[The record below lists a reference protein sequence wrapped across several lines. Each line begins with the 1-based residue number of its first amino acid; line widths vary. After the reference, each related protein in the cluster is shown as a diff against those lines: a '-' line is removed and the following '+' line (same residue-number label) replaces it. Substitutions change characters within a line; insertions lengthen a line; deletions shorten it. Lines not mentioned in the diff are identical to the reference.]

1 LECSGGCEDH
11 EDKKERNWRPLIQS
25 ELLERKQGRLHFLA
39 SSVLKSRYE
48 MIFKRFAISK
58 LSRQTPFC
66 IAKSITM
73 PKLEVCHEYREDT
86 MEIELGSLN
95 KTVSTDT

>member
-1 LECSGGCEDH
+1 MECSRGREDH

-25 ELLERKQGRLHFLA
+25 ELLERKEGRLHFLA
-39 SSVLKSRYE
+39 SSALKSRYE

-73 PKLEVCHEYREDT
+73 PQLEVCHEYREDT
-86 MEIELGSLN
+86 MKIELGSLN
-95 KTVSTDT
+95 KTVSRDT